1 MCGPSAIEEFDP
13 TGPLVFFYNGEIREE
28 IYTRVLGIYCKPE
41 YSITITE
48 TPYSE
53 FTQTYGPDHIG
64 RCGITVHKN
73 ITPMNDVWTCTC
85 IPQKK
90 EKEMP
95 YAIGCGDKKCETC
108 TCHCCPIHMHEKMH
122 SICRKKFYTTEK

>member
-28 IYTRVLGIYCKPE
+28 IYTRVMAVYCKPE

-48 TPYSE
+48 NPAISDT
-53 FTQTYGPDHIG
+53 DHIVT
-64 RCGITVHKN
+64 CGITVHKN

-85 IPQKK
+85 NPEKK
-90 EKEMP
+90 
-95 YAIGCGDKKCETC
+95 
-108 TCHCCPIHMHEKMH
+108 
-122 SICRKKFYTTEK
+122 